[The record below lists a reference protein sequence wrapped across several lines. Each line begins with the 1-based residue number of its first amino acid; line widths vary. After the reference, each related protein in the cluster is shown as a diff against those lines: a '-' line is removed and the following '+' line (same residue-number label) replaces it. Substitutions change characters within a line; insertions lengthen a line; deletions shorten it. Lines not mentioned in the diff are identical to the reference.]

1 MAAKQGMHGRILI
14 VDDDS
19 DFALSL
25 LDILE
30 SRDYQVEM
38 AHSVHQ
44 GVEKAKDFDPQVA
57 LLDIRL
63 NKGNG
68 LDLLVNLKKIRP
80 GILCIM
86 MTAYVATET
95 AVEALNEGAYA
106 YLRKPI
112 DVKDLLSTLER
123 CFDKIRLE
131 TEKYQAEAALQES
144 ENMYRT
150 LVENLPQ
157 RIFLKNQSS
166 VYLSCNENFA
176 KDFGVPRLEVHGKT
190 DYDFY
195 PDQFAKQI
203 IENDKKII
211 QSGKSSE
218 QEEILNIRGSESY
231 VQIVKTPIKDESGR
245 VNGILGIFWDI
256 TNRKQAEDKIMA
268 SLKEKE
274 VLLKEIHHR
283 VKNNLQVISS
293 LLNLQSRY
301 IHNAEAQSILED
313 SRNRVRSMALVHEEL
328 YRSENFAEVD
338 FKEYIHHLSLNL
350 FRAYNTDPGKICL
363 EIKVEKVSLAVD
375 MAVPCGLIINELIT
389 NSLKHAF
396 PSSYQGKG
404 KVLIQLKMLS
414 EEEVELSV
422 EDNGVGVPQDF
433 NVMTTDSLGMYL
445 VRLLSEEQLQG
456 KLSVEQNKGLRFSI
470 RFPTVIA

>member
-1 MAAKQGMHGRILI
+1 MAEEKQSAGRILI

-30 SRDYQVEM
+30 SRYYQVEI
-38 AHSVHQ
+38 AHTVQQ
-44 GVEKAKDFDPQVA
+44 GLKKAQEFDAQIA

-63 NKGNG
+63 NRGSG
-68 LDLLVNLKKIRP
+68 LDLLVDLKKIRP
-80 GILCIM
+80 DILCIM

-112 DVKDLLSTLER
+112 DVKDLLATLER

-131 TEKYQAEAALQES
+131 SEKHQAEAALMES
-144 ENMYRT
+144 ETMYRT

-157 RIFLKNQSS
+157 RIFLKSKTS
-166 VYLSCNENFA
+166 TYLSCNENFA
-176 KDFGVPRLEVHGKT
+176 KDFNISRHEIYGKS
-190 DYDFY
+190 DYDLY
-195 PDQFAKQI
+195 PEELAKQYI
-203 IENDKKII
+203 DDDRKII
-211 QSGKSSE
+211 QLGKASE
-218 QEEILNIRGSESY
+218 QESMTQIGDKEIFIQ
-231 VQIVKTPIKDESGR
+231 VVKTPIKDDAGNI
-245 VNGILGIFWDI
+245 NGILGIFWDI
-256 TNRKQAEDKIMA
+256 THRKQAEEKIMA
-268 SLKEKE
+268 SLQEKE

-338 FKEYIHHLSLNL
+338 FEEYINHLSHNL
-350 FRAYNTDPGKICL
+350 FRVYNTDPGKIQL
-363 EIKVEKVSLAVD
+363 DIKVEKVSLSVD

-389 NSLKHAF
+389 NALKHAF
-396 PSSYQGKG
+396 PPSFKGPG
-404 KVLIQLKMLS
+404 KVTIRLKTMENNDVIL
-414 EEEVELSV
+414 VV
-422 EDNGVGVPQDF
+422 QDNGVGVRNNIDIE
-433 NVMTTDSLGMYL
+433 TTDSLGMYL

-456 KLSVEQNKGLRFSI
+456 ELRVEQKNGLKFTV
-470 RFPTVIA
+470 RFPGLGE